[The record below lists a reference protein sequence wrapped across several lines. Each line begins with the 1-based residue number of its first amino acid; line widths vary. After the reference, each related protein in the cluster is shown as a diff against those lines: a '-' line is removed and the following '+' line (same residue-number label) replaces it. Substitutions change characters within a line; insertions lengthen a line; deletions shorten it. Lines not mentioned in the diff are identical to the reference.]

1 MWWEKKTRPAAE
13 PPIIVPEEAPP
24 APPEVETSMSEP
36 TPKVTNP
43 TPKSTNPPAA
53 GSPHTILGRTV
64 VVQGQVSSGE
74 DLMIEGQFEGTIHLD
89 DHCLTVGT
97 EGHVKAEIRARQVV
111 ILGSVTGNLA
121 AREKIEIRRT
131 GHVVGDLVAA
141 TVAIEE
147 GAYFKGSIDIARDN
161 GTEAAPDVAAPGTLK
176 TNA

>member
-1 MWWEKKTRPAAE
+1 MGITMWWEKKTRPVTE
-13 PPIIVPEEAPP
+13 PPRNRPEEAPP
-24 APPEVETSMSEP
+24 APPEVETFMSE
-36 TPKVTNP
+36 P
-43 TPKSTNPPAA
+43 TPKSTNPSAA

-64 VVQGQVSSGE
+64 VVQGQLSAGE
-74 DLMIEGQFEGTIHLD
+74 DLLIDGQFEGTINLS

-97 EGHVKAEIRARQVV
+97 DGHVKAEIHARQVI

-147 GAYFKGSIDIARDN
+147 GAYFKGSIDIARAD
-161 GTEAAPDVAAPGTLK
+161 GSGAPHDEAAP
-176 TNA
+176 NALRTSA

>member
-1 MWWEKKTRPAAE
+1 MWWEKKTRPVAE
-13 PPIIVPEEAPP
+13 PSGIRPVEALP
-24 APPEVETSMSEP
+24 APPEVETLMSEP
-36 TPKVTNP
+36 TPKLTNP
-43 TPKSTNPPAA
+43 TAA
-53 GSPHTILGRTV
+53 ASPHTLMGRTV
-64 VVQGQVSSGE
+64 VVQGQLSSGE
-74 DLMIEGQFEGTIHLD
+74 DLLIEGQFEGTINLD

-147 GAYFKGSIDIARDN
+147 GAYFKGSIDIARDDES
-161 GTEAAPDVAAPGTLK
+161 GAPSSVAAPSALR
-176 TNA
+176 NSA